1 MWERVAQCQNCW
13 PKNGDE
19 QVQFLTITIVL
30 KKNSLPS
37 VVYFTKHFR
46 QADRQGLSDLQHAK
60 QSDLEKR
67 KNQMTTTL
75 ICLRK
80 KIRNDAAFVACQ

>member
-30 KKNSLPS
+30 KKNPLPS

-46 QADRQGLSDLQHAK
+46 QADIQGLSDLQHAK
-60 QSDLEKR
+60 QSDFEKKR
-67 KNQMTTTL
+67 IK
-75 ICLRK
+75 
-80 KIRNDAAFVACQ
+80 